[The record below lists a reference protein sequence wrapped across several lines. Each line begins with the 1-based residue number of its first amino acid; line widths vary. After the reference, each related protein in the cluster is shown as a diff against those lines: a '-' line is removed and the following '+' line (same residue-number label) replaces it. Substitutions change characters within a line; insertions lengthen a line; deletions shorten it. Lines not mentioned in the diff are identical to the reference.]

1 MVHLVVKNSDSKET
15 KIDTTTNHP
24 FYVQGTGWIPAKD
37 LKTGDSLVLVDGSI
51 AEVFSVEVE
60 ELESPV
66 TVYNFE
72 VEDYHTY
79 YVADIGVL
87 VHNDCSVGGKAIKVG
102 TQADL
107 PGRNGA
113 FRAAKRDAKIPVNQQ
128 PYDIVKE
135 PMRTAEYEGGHIIK
149 ESNGNIIETKEYYFK
164 NYDGDT
170 IVIQDHSAGHKKGG
184 QGSHFNVRP
193 GDNTRTGKV
202 PGTKE
207 HYPFKR

>member
-37 LKTGDSLVLVDGSI
+37 LKTGDSLVLVDGRI

-79 YVADIGVL
+79 
-87 VHNDCSVGGKAIKVG
+87 
-102 TQADL
+102 
-107 PGRNGA
+107 
-113 FRAAKRDAKIPVNQQ
+113 
-128 PYDIVKE
+128 
-135 PMRTAEYEGGHIIK
+135 
-149 ESNGNIIETKEYYFK
+149 
-164 NYDGDT
+164 
-170 IVIQDHSAGHKKGG
+170 
-184 QGSHFNVRP
+184 
-193 GDNTRTGKV
+193 
-202 PGTKE
+202 
-207 HYPFKR
+207 

>member
-37 LKTGDSLVLVDGSI
+37 LKTGDSLVLVDESI
-51 AEVFSVEVE
+51 AEVFSVEIE
-60 ELESPV
+60 KLESPV

-87 VHNDCSVGGKAIKVG
+87 VHNDCSVGGKATKGISE
-102 TQADL
+102 AEL

-113 FRAAKRDAKIPVNQQ
+113 LNQAKKDANILRNQHPDDIRKVDMREAESRGGHVIKDENGKIV
-128 PYDIVKE
+128 
-135 PMRTAEYEGGHIIK
+135 MTREYEYTNRFGKKVLIQEHVFPHI
-149 ESNGNIIETKEYYFK
+149 
-164 NYDGDT
+164 
-170 IVIQDHSAGHKKGG
+170 
-184 QGSHFNVRP
+184 GSEGPHFNVRP
-193 GDNTRTGKV
+193 IDKPRTGV
-202 PGTKE
+202 FEGTKA
-207 HYPFKR
+207 HYPFNK